1 MCLSIIWSLSITL
14 PYLQSPCRA
23 PRGFCRSGSGLWRGQ
38 GGHLGKTGYD
48 ICVIYTLSEAWDL
61 IPGTLVNDEVQI
73 LT

>member
-1 MCLSIIWSLSITL
+1 MCLSIMWSLIYHSAL
-14 PYLQSPCRA
+14 PAVSLQAPC
-23 PRGFCRSGSGLWRGQ
+23 GSCRSGSGLWRGQ

-48 ICVIYTLSEAWDL
+48 ICVIYTLSEAWDF